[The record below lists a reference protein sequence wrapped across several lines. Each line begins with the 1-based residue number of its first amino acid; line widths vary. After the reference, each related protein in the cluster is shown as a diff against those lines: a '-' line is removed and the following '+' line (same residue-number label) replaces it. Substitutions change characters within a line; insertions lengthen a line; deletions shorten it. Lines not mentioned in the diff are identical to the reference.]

1 MTETF
6 DESGTVPVDDASEA
20 VTDDQ
25 TTFPEPDAAPLAPFA
40 FPTVDVPA
48 APDVDVVPASA
59 EQTDAI
65 ERELN
70 RAPADPAAAF
80 PHVAL
85 ADGDVA
91 TAIPMGEES
100 SHRRKSGHR
109 VKRHIIHNG
118 KDYHPG
124 DTIDASDEAFDDKT
138 LEQLHA
144 DGALEHGS
152 EETSFSEDE

>member
-6 DESGTVPVDDASEA
+6 AESGTGPAEDPPF
-20 VTDDQ
+20 
-25 TTFPEPDAAPLAPFA
+25 TTSTAQDWNATGDGRTGDEP
-40 FPTVDVPA
+40 T
-48 APDVDVVPASA
+48 APDVDVVPASD

-65 ERELN
+65 VRELN

-80 PHVAL
+80 PHVML

-100 SHRRKSGHR
+100 SHHRKSGHR

-124 DTIDASDEAFDDKT
+124 DTIDPSDEAFDDKT
-138 LEQLHA
+138 IEQLHA

-152 EETSFSEDE
+152 EDSSFGEDE